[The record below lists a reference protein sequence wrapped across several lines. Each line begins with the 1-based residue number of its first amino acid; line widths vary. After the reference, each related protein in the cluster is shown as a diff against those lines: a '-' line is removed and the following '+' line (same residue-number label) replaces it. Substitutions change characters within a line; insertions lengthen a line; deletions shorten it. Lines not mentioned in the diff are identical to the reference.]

1 MAAPLR
7 EPALEETIPRQQYTV
22 SLLQAMHFADLAG
35 KNCALFFQACLQCP
49 DINLSQIH
57 AAAYGLRRGDS
68 RRLSK
73 GDAMRYKVEKVIDNS
88 IG

>member
-49 DINLSQIH
+49 DIDLSQIH
-57 AAAYGLRRGDS
+57 AAAYRLCRRNT

-73 GDAMRYKVEKVIDNS
+73 GDTMRDEVEKVIKNS